1 MKHLFPALLFLLF
14 SQVYSQE
21 TLRTI
26 RGLVSDG
33 QEPIKDVNI
42 SIKDTDR
49 LTTTDASGK
58 YEISAHEGETLVYSY
73 VGKKTLEILVEDV
86 TTFLNVTLKD
96 EVQELDEVVVTKK
109 KYRRTQNELRLD
121 YNTDKNLIKTVHG
134 IMDTKLLP
142 HRVQIIDV
150 KDINPS
156 TVDILTLLRAQ
167 VPNILTPTNTVGLN
181 LNNLQVFFRRGNT
194 SINTRTPVLFEVDG
208 VLLYQVP
215 MFLDI
220 QNIER
225 MAVIQGLGALNK
237 YGSQA
242 AGGLIIINT
251 KTANFSRESGKSE
264 PYDQA
269 KLRDNFFK
277 EDDVV
282 SGSPLAVPKYLRT
295 LRSTVNLRDPKESY
309 AQLEKVNGRSPY
321 FYLDTRSY
329 FQKEHKDKAMVE
341 MITNSIETQYPDNPV
356 ILKALAYQMDE
367 AGDYGSSVELY
378 KKIFVL
384 RPHYQQSYHDLA
396 NAYRNSGKIER
407 AALLYARHQ
416 FLMREGFFSK
426 SDTFSNILNR
436 DFNNLLGQEGEVL
449 SQEKMFFVSDE
460 DDFNGTR
467 LVFEWNDSEAE
478 FELQFVNGD
487 KQYYTFK
494 HTASDNGEL
503 IKDEKQNGFSCQE
516 HLIYDPKGTWQV
528 NVNYLGNKSL
538 TPTYLKA
545 TVYQDYGK
553 PSQRQESRVFKLMA
567 KNRNQELFK
576 IKADGTF
583 SIR

>member
-1 MKHLFPALLFLLF
+1 MKYLFPAFLFLLF

-26 RGLVSDG
+26 RGSVSDG
-33 QEPIKDVNI
+33 QDPLKDVNI
-42 SIKDTDR
+42 SVKDTDR
-49 LTTTDASGK
+49 LARTDEFGK

-86 TTFLNVTLKD
+86 TTFLNVTLKED
-96 EVQELDEVVVTKK
+96 IQELDEVVVTKK
-109 KYRRTQNELRLD
+109 KYHRTQKELRLA
-121 YNTDKNLIKTVHG
+121 YNTDKNLIKTIHG
-134 IMDTKLLP
+134 IMDTRMMP
-142 HRVQIIDV
+142 SRVQIIYE
-150 KDINPS
+150 KNINPS

-167 VPNILTPTNTVGLN
+167 VPNILTPTNTTGLN
-181 LNNLQVFFRRGNT
+181 LNDIQVFFRRGIT

-208 VLLYQVP
+208 ILLQQVP
-215 MFLDI
+215 MFIDI

-237 YGSQA
+237 YGSLA
-242 AGGLIIINT
+242 AGGLVIINT
-251 KTANFSRESGKSE
+251 KTANFNREPGKST

-269 KLRDNFFK
+269 KLRNNLFK
-277 EDDVV
+277 KGDAIGLDDVTT
-282 SGSPLAVPKYLRT
+282 PIYLQT
-295 LRSTVNLRDPKESY
+295 LRSTVSFKEAKESY

-321 FYLDTRSY
+321 FYLDTRTY
-329 FQKEHKDKAMVE
+329 FQKEWQDKMMVE
-341 MITNSIETQYPDNPV
+341 MITKTIEARYSDNPT
-356 ILKALAYQMDE
+356 ILKALAYQTDE
-367 AGDYGSSVELY
+367 EGDYEASVELY

-416 FLMREGFFSK
+416 FLMREGFFGK

-449 SQEKMFFVSDE
+449 SQEKMFYVSDE

-467 LVFEWNDSEAE
+467 LVFEWNDGEAE
-478 FELQFVNGD
+478 FELQFVNGN

-494 HTASDNGEL
+494 HTGFDNEEL

-516 HLIYDPKGTWQV
+516 HLIYDPEGIWQV

-538 TPTYLKA
+538 TPSYLKA
-545 TVYQDYGK
+545 TVYKNYGK
-553 PSQRQESRVFKLMA
+553 PSQQQESRVFKLMA

-576 IKADGTF
+576 IKADGML
-583 SIR
+583 SVR

>member
-1 MKHLFPALLFLLF
+1 MKPLFPALLFLLF

-26 RGLVSDG
+26 RGSVSDG
-33 QEPIKDVNI
+33 QDPLKDVNI
-42 SIKDTDR
+42 SVKDTDR
-49 LTTTDASGK
+49 LARTDEFGK

-73 VGKKTLEILVEDV
+73 VGKKTLKILVEDV
-86 TTFLNVTLKD
+86 TTFLNVTLKED
-96 EVQELDEVVVTKK
+96 IQELDEVVVTKK
-109 KYRRTQNELRLD
+109 KYHRTQKELHLA
-121 YNTDKNLIKTVHG
+121 YNTDKNLIKTIHG
-134 IMDTKLLP
+134 IMDTRMMP
-142 HRVQIIDV
+142 SRVQIIYE
-150 KDINPS
+150 KNINPS

-167 VPNILTPTNTVGLN
+167 VPNILTPTNTTGLN
-181 LNNLQVFFRRGNT
+181 LNDIQVFFRRGIT

-208 VLLYQVP
+208 ILLQQVP
-215 MFLDI
+215 MFIDI

-225 MAVIQGLGALNK
+225 IAVIQGLGALNK
-237 YGSQA
+237 YGSLA

-251 KTANFSRESGKSE
+251 KTANFNREPGKNT

-269 KLRDNFFK
+269 KLRDNFFEK
-277 EDDVV
+277 GDALVPGDVAM
-282 SGSPLAVPKYLRT
+282 PMYLKT
-295 LRSTVNLRDPKESY
+295 LRSTANLGEAKETY
-309 AQLEKVNGRSPY
+309 AQLEKVHGRSPY

-329 FQKEHKDKAMVE
+329 FQKEWQDKTIVE
-341 MITNSIETQYPDNPV
+341 MITRTIEARYSDNPI
-356 ILKALAYQMDE
+356 ILKALAYQTDE
-367 AGDYGSSVELY
+367 EGDYVASVELY
-378 KKIFVL
+378 KEIFVL

-436 DFNNLLGQEGEVL
+436 DFNNLLSQEGEVL
-449 SQEKMFFVSDE
+449 SQEKIFYVSDE

-467 LVFEWNDSEAE
+467 LVFEWNDGEAE
-478 FELQFVNGD
+478 FELQFVNGN
-487 KQYYTFK
+487 KQYHTFK
-494 HTASDNGEL
+494 HTAFDNEEL

-516 HLIYDPKGTWQV
+516 HLIYDPEGIWQV

-545 TVYQDYGK
+545 TVYKNYGK
-553 PSQRQESRVFKLMA
+553 PSQQQESRVFKLMA

-576 IKADGTF
+576 IKTDGTLT
-583 SIR
+583 IR